1 MIWIVLGLLALLSG
15 MYSSSETALFKLDE
29 DGRMQA
35 PARVR
40 RLLDE
45 PRALLVTIL
54 LANLVVN
61 LAFFALAPSL
71 FAEALGRVGLEA
83 GTLGGGFVAL
93 VVLLIAGEIV
103 PKALALR
110 APLVIAR
117 TTAVPVAASVRL
129 LGPVRSII
137 GGVLSFARTLLGEDE
152 RREQGVTPEALYEV
166 LTMSRREGV
175 LGAREADLL
184 GEIVEL
190 EHLRVREAMTPRV
203 DLVLLDLDAD
213 DAEAERARVLDEA
226 RRERITWV
234 PVVRG
239 NADTIVGGVEVRSL
253 LVHRE
258 RAAEALVMPVKF
270 VPEVA
275 RLASLLSSF
284 HLDHVSEAVVV
295 DEWGGTAGVVTLEDV
310 FEELVGELRVEDE
323 EKIQEIVDVGEG
335 RFRVSGALSV
345 REWNEAF
352 NVDVVPAAFETV
364 GGFVSAALGRIPRA
378 GDEVHLGA
386 GLVGVVDEVRGHRV
400 VTLTLQS
407 RSEDRVVTRGQSR
420 VGAAAGGRSGA

>member
-1 MIWIVLGLLALLSG
+1 MIWFVLALLILLSG

-29 DGRMQA
+29 AARASA
-35 PARVR
+35 PLRVR
-40 RLLDE
+40 RLLAE
-45 PRALLVTIL
+45 PRTLLVTIL
-54 LANLVVN
+54 LSNLVVN
-61 LAFFALAPSL
+61 LAFFALAPAL
-71 FAEALGRVGLEA
+71 FGELLTARGVEA
-83 GTLGGGFVAL
+83 GVLAGGFLAL
-93 VVLLIAGEIV
+93 VVLLVAGEIV

-110 APLVIAR
+110 APTTIAGV
-117 TTAVPVAASVRL
+117 TAVPVVATIRL
-129 LGPVRSII
+129 LGPLRSVVT
-137 GGVLSFARTLLGEDE
+137 GMLAFARVLLGEDE

-166 LTMSRREGV
+166 LTMSRAEGV

-203 DLVLLDLDAD
+203 DLVLLDLDAAD
-213 DAEAERARVLDEA
+213 PAEERARVLAEA
-226 RRERITWV
+226 RRERITWI

-239 NADTIVGGVEVRSL
+239 GADQVVGGVEIRSL

-258 RAAEALVMPVKF
+258 RAFEALVMPVKF
-270 VPEVA
+270 VPEMA
-275 RLASLLSSF
+275 RLVSLLSSF

-364 GGFVSAALGRIPRA
+364 GGFVSAALGRLPRA

-407 RSEDRVVTRGQSR
+407 RSKDRVVTRG
-420 VGAAAGGRSGA
+420 GAAHARPGGGSG